1 MSELP
6 AKPTSAAR
14 ITVSQIMDS
23 HDTNLLGTVHGGV
36 IMKLVDSVAG
46 VAAARHCERST
57 VTAALDEM
65 TFLVPVRVGDIV
77 HVSAQVNWTG
87 RSSMEIGVQVKADRW
102 DATVAAVHVASAY
115 LAFVAVDDD
124 GRPQP
129 VPSVSPET
137 DEDRRRFREAQIR
150 RQHRLA
156 KRRAI
161 AESRAAAASPGS

>member
-1 MSELP
+1 MSLLDG
-6 AKPTSAAR
+6 KPTSAAR

-46 VAAARHCERST
+46 VAAARHCEGPT

-65 TFLVPVRVGDIV
+65 TFLVPVRVGDVV

-102 DATVAAVHVASAY
+102 DATVQAVHVASAY
-115 LAFVAVDDD
+115 LAFVSLDAD
-124 GRPQP
+124 GKPQP
-129 VPSVSPET
+129 VPPVLPESA
-137 DEDRRRFREAQIR
+137 EDHRRFREAQIR
-150 RQHRLA
+150 REHRLA
-156 KRRAI
+156 KRAAI
-161 AESRAAAASPGS
+161 AASRANAG